1 MKMKIKSKV
10 SMLLLLSVIG
20 SLAQASELTYTPMNP
35 SFGGS
40 VSNGVYLLSQASAQK
55 QFEEKQDEDTPLEQF
70 NDRLQRALLSR
81 ITSAITRDV
90 VDINGNVSPGVFE
103 TVDYT
108 IEIIDEGNG
117 IMTIITIDKVS
128 GEETIIQVENEL

>member
-1 MKMKIKSKV
+1 MKVKMKV
-10 SMLLLLSVIG
+10 SLLFILSLI
-20 SLAQASELTYTPMNP
+20 SNAAHSTELTYTPLNP

-40 VSNGVYLLSQASAQK
+40 VSYGAYLMSQASAQK
-55 QFEEKQDEDTPLEQF
+55 QFEEKRDEDTALEQF

-90 VDINGNVSPGVFE
+90 VDINGNVSPGIFE

-108 IEIIDEGNG
+108 IEIIDEGDG
-117 IMTIITIDKVS
+117 LMTIITVDKES
-128 GEETIIQVENEL
+128 GEETIIQVQNEL